1 MNDAALLARA
11 GDLETRLALSPQEIA
26 AAQALR
32 YQVFFEEG
40 GAVADPA
47 SRAAGR
53 DICAF
58 DAVCDHVIVVD
69 HAAAGAPVVGA
80 YRLLRQE
87 AATCGY
93 YSAAEFDVEALI
105 ARHPGLRFMEL
116 GRSCVAPG
124 YRGKRTIEALWRG
137 VWAYAL
143 RHRIDVMFGC
153 ASLPGVDARAHE
165 AALAALAPFGPEPEW
180 RAAPAACARVAASAL
195 PIATSAIPIATSA
208 IQMAASA
215 RDSRAALRDL
225 PPLVKGYFRLGA
237 RFGAEAVVDEAFR
250 VIDIFVVLRVADIQA
265 RYLQHFAPEGSIAA

>member
-1 MNDAALLARA
+1 VTIAMIDAQLLARA
-11 GDLETRLALSPQEIA
+11 GDLEVRLAESAAEIA

-32 YQVFFEEG
+32 FGVFFEEG
-40 GAVADPA
+40 GATPDAASLVA
-47 SRAAGR
+47 RR

-69 HAAAGAPVVGA
+69 HAAAGAVVGA

-87 AATCGY
+87 VAQRGF

-105 ARHPGLRFMEL
+105 ARHPRLRFMEL

-124 YRGKRTIEALWRG
+124 HRGKRTIEALWRG

-143 RHRIDVMFGC
+143 RHRVDAMFGC
-153 ASLPGVDARAHE
+153 ASLPGVDPRAHE

-180 RAAPAACARVAASAL
+180 RAAPAARARVAA
-195 PIATSAIPIATSA
+195 IPVPACA
-208 IQMAASA
+208 C
-215 RDSRAALRDL
+215 DPRAALRDL

-237 RFGAEAVVDEAFR
+237 RFGAEAVVDEAFG

-265 RYLQHFAPEGSIAA
+265 RYLQHFAPDGAIAA